1 MPLAIPVARRGRARD
16 LLSSRLLILVVRLAS
31 NFAGSRR
38 TRALAHRHRFRA
50 AATRKPELPVVR
62 SSPSSRKTRNRS
74 TLATVFQSSLWEES
88 AHPCRLAKAGPAVQR
103 NGPVAPRYLAR
114 NHGLA
119 TALALEEDASSSN
132 CDNRLTLTSTIESI
146 DSLLA
151 VRARKLFGLEGRRH
165 LTVRAELR
173 WIRARFRAVARRT
186 GVARS
191 LAGSRSFRA
200 LRATPSGRG
209 VVGHGRRARS
219 TSDALLCTYLGREP
233 EAGVEHRRTIGP
245 SRTTATRG
253 APSAFHRR
261 VLRHGLAPMPKPA
274 TVSRFCHLAPASD
287 ADSPLP
293 PWRRG

>member
-74 TLATVFQSSLWEES
+74 TPCNGLSIVVTGGFRAPLSPGES
-88 AHPCRLAKAGPAVQR
+88 GPAVQR

-114 NHGLA
+114 NHGLS
-119 TALALEEDASSSN
+119 TAFALEEDASSSN

-261 VLRHGLAPMPKPA
+261 VLRHRLAPMPKPA